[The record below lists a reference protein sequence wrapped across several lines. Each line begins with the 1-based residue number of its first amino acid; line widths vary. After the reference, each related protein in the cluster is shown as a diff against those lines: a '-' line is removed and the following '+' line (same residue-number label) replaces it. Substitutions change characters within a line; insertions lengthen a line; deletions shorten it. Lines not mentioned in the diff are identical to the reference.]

1 MPENTSLAPE
11 WVDDKT
17 INEVL
22 FCREFLEEHPMI
34 SVGGAF
40 FTKYTTTLNTILPQG
55 YGKRCR
61 IL

>member
-22 FCREFLEEHPMI
+22 FCREFLEEHPMV

-40 FTKYTTTLNTILPQG
+40 FTKDGLVPDESLL
-55 YGKRCR
+55 K
-61 IL
+61 